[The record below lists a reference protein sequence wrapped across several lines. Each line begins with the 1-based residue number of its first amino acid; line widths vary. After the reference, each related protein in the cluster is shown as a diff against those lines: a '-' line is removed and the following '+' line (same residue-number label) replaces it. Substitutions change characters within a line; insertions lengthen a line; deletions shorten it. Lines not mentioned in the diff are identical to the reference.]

1 MIRKV
6 SIAAFALLGCTSAIA
21 ASDNRIRTLTYDPN
35 QIVRIMGKAGIQST
49 IEFAADERIE
59 NVAVGD
65 SAAWQIT
72 PNRRAS
78 LLFVKPLVGHS
89 RTNMTVV
96 TDRRTYMFDLVAG
109 EKSAAPVYALK
120 FSYPGEKV
128 VQPTGKAGQPVVA
141 AAAPAQAP
149 AITTADKLHFD
160 WSSKG
165 YGKLLP
171 ARVFDDGSSLYMA
184 WNRDTPLPA
193 ILTQSEDRKEGP
205 VNYRMSGEYI
215 VVSPIPANLVLRYG
229 KKVATLWPNHAI
241 VPVQRQ
247 SPAAIAGRLASAPA
261 PAPEISMTSATAAQ
275 PAAMQPASEA
285 TSARP
290 PSESSRS
297 AVKVAN
303 VTSLYSD
310 KLTDRRHEH

>member
-6 SIAAFALLGCTSAIA
+6 SFAAFAFLGCTSAVSA
-21 ASDNRIRTLTYDPN
+21 ADNRIRTLSYDAN
-35 QIVRIMGKAGIQST
+35 QIVRILGKAGIQST
-49 IEFAADERIE
+49 IEFGSDERIE

-65 SAAWQIT
+65 SSAWQIT

-78 LLFVKPLVGHS
+78 LLFVKPLVARS

-120 FSYPGEKV
+120 FSYPHEKMAEA
-128 VQPTGKAGQPVVA
+128 PGKGAQPVVA
-141 AAAPAQAP
+141 ASAPTQAP

-171 ARVFDDGSSLYMA
+171 SRIFDDGSSLYMS

-205 VNYRMSGEYI
+205 VNYRMSGDYI
-215 VVSPIPANLVLRYG
+215 VISPVPSNLVLRYG
-229 KKVATLWPNHAI
+229 KKVATLWPNHTI
-241 VPVQRQ
+241 VPA
-247 SPAAIAGRLASAPA
+247 PHAALPERIASAPP
-261 PAPEISMTSATAAQ
+261 PAPQITMASPPPEVQPRAETRREAKATA
-275 PAAMQPASEA
+275 
-285 TSARP
+285 R
-290 PSESSRS
+290 SS
-297 AVKVAN
+297 VKLAN
-303 VTSLYSD
+303 VTTLYSD
-310 KLTDRRHEH
+310 KLTDRRNEH

>member
-6 SIAAFALLGCTSAIA
+6 SFAAFALLGCTSAVA
-21 ASDNRIRTLTYDPN
+21 AADNRIRTLSYDAN
-35 QIVRIMGKAGIQST
+35 QIVRILGKAGIQST
-49 IEFAADERIE
+49 IEFASDERIE

-65 SAAWQIT
+65 SSAWQIT

-78 LLFVKPLVGHS
+78 LLFVKPLVARS

-120 FSYPGEKV
+120 FSYPHEKMAEA
-128 VQPTGKAGQPVVA
+128 PGKTSEPVVA
-141 AAAPAQAP
+141 ASAPAQAP

-171 ARVFDDGSSLYMA
+171 SRIFDDGSSLYMS

-193 ILTQSEDRKEGP
+193 ILTQSEDKKEGP

-215 VVSPIPANLVLRYG
+215 VISPIPSNLVLRYG
-229 KKVATLWPNHAI
+229 RKVATLWPNHSI
-241 VPVQRQ
+241 VPARQ
-247 SPAAIAGRLASAPA
+247 PIAPERIASAPP
-261 PAPEISMTSATAAQ
+261 PAPQISMASPPAAAQ
-275 PAAMQPASEA
+275 PRAEA
-285 TSARP
+285 PRGTSSAKATR
-290 PSESSRS
+290 SS
-297 AVKVAN
+297 VKLAN
-303 VTSLYSD
+303 VTTLYSD
-310 KLTDRRHEH
+310 KLTDRRNEH

>member
-6 SIAAFALLGCTSAIA
+6 SFGAFALLGCTSAIA
-21 ASDNRIRTLTYDPN
+21 ASDNRIRTLSYDAN
-35 QIVRIMGKAGIQST
+35 QIVRILGKAGIQST
-49 IEFAADERIE
+49 IEFADDERIE

-109 EKSAAPVYALK
+109 ERSAAPVYALK
-120 FSYPGEKV
+120 FSYPNEKV
-128 VQPTGKAGQPVVA
+128 AEPAGKAAQPAVA

-160 WSSKG
+160 WSTKG

-171 ARVFDDGSSLYMA
+171 SRVFDDGSAVYLA
-184 WNRDTPLPA
+184 WNHETPLPA
-193 ILTQSEDRKEGP
+193 ILTQSEDKKEGP

-229 KKVATLWPNHAI
+229 KKVAVLWPNHAI
-241 VPVQRQ
+241 LPAQRP
-247 SPAAIAGRLASAPA
+247 SAIAGRMASAPA
-261 PAPEISMTSATAAQ
+261 LQAPPKAYQPMAQKTATQ
-275 PAAMQPASEA
+275 PIVQNPPVQATNGHQAS
-285 TSARP
+285 
-290 PSESSRS
+290 
-297 AVKVAN
+297 VKLAN

-310 KLTDRRHEH
+310 KLTGGGNDY